1 MGQPSIIGY
10 IARVFSEL
18 AYPRLCVACRS
29 APPCGNDPL
38 YYLSLADD
46 TKAPRMCLCEA
57 CASEFEKSAQVK
69 CRECGKPY
77 CECLCAPKALLDV
90 GIKEARCLFAYD
102 TRSHN
107 TAADRV
113 IYSLKRTSNRDVT
126 VFLSRLLAER
136 IASDFAREGRDIR
149 SFSIAYAPRRTASVI
164 EYGGDHMKAVAKE
177 TARLLGIKHTDLF
190 KSKVTSAQKTL
201 SADKRVLAAKEGY
214 ALRRGAASLIQ
225 GKPFILID
233 DIITTGA
240 TLAAC
245 VSLLKS
251 ADAGKICVYCIA
263 KPK

>member
-1 MGQPSIIGY
+1 
-10 IARVFSEL
+10 
-18 AYPRLCVACRS
+18 
-29 APPCGNDPL
+29 
-38 YYLSLADD
+38 
-46 TKAPRMCLCEA
+46 MCLCEA
-57 CASEFEKSAQVK
+57 CTSEFEKSTQVK

-77 CECLCAPKALLDV
+77 RECPCVPKALFDV

-113 IYSLKRTSNRDVT
+113 IYSLKRATNRDAT

-136 IASDFAREGRDIR
+136 ISSDFTREGRDIR
-149 SFSIAYAPRRTASVI
+149 AFTIAYAPRRPASI
-164 EYGGDHMKAVAKE
+164 REYGSDHMKAVAKE
-177 TARLLGIKHTDLF
+177 TARILGIERADLF

-201 SADKRVLAAKEGY
+201 TADKRALAAKKGY
-214 ALRRGAASLIQ
+214 ALRHSASPSIQ
-225 GKPFILID
+225 GKSFILID

-251 ADAGKICVYCIA
+251 ADVGKICVYCIA
-263 KPK
+263 KSK